1 MKLRRRHIIIIAPG
15 IVLFAMI
22 ALYRL
27 FPYLLKH
34 HAQKADSDY
43 FIIACI
49 VCGTMPFTIALLY
62 GVFRYLQQLKE
73 KQQAEEDKRFYS
85 DYIEGKK

>member
-1 MKLRRRHIIIIAPG
+1 MKLSRKHIIILTPG
-15 IVLFAMI
+15 LVLFVMI

-43 FIIACI
+43 FLIACV
-49 VCGTMPFTIALLY
+49 VCGTMPLTMALLY
-62 GVFRYLQQLKE
+62 AVYRYLQQLKE
-73 KQQAEEDKRFYS
+73 KQQAEADKRFYS
-85 DYIEGKK
+85 DFIEKER

>member
-1 MKLRRRHIIIIAPG
+1 MKLSRKHIIIIAPG

-27 FPYLLKH
+27 FIYLFKH
-34 HAQKADSDY
+34 YAQKADSDY
-43 FIIACI
+43 FLISCI
-49 VCGTMPFTIALLY
+49 VCGTMPLTIALLY

-73 KQQAEEDKRFYS
+73 KQQAEEDKNFYS
-85 DYIEGKK
+85 DYIEGKR

>member
-1 MKLRRRHIIIIAPG
+1 
-15 IVLFAMI
+15 MI

-27 FPYLLKH
+27 FPYLFKQ

-49 VCGTMPFTIALLY
+49 VCGTMPLTMALLY
-62 GVFRYLQQLKE
+62 AIYRYLQQLKE
-73 KQQAEEDKRFYS
+73 KQKAEEDKMFYS
-85 DYIEGKK
+85 DYIEGKQ

>member
-27 FPYLLKH
+27 FPYLFKH

-49 VCGTMPFTIALLY
+49 VCGTMPLTMVLLY
-62 GVFRYLQQLKE
+62 TVYRHLQQLKE